1 MLNFKSCL
9 NSDMENVF
17 LNTDEFATQ
26 HIVNGKLMNVMV
38 DKNELLTRNKE
49 KDFRPKDTL
58 IYVKKSEFGNMPS
71 VNGIVTLDGNKYVVK
86 DVTNESGIYAI
97 TLTVNIH

>member
-1 MLNFKSCL
+1 MFSL

-26 HIVNGKLMNVMV
+26 HIVNGKLMSVMV

-86 DVTNESGIYAI
+86 DATNENGIYAI